1 MIGMKLVY
9 SSLTPKIKRAVERA
23 TDFFGSV
30 PSEIHICL
38 GSGSSVRFFSK
49 KVYLGISV
57 SEEEIEN
64 IIAEF
69 TGRALYAHRDTLKE
83 GFISLGDGVRV
94 GVCGQARYEGER
106 LVGVCRVSSLLIRI
120 PHRECSFADKLADAF
135 LKCERGMLIFAPP
148 AGGKTTAL
156 RALILRLCELG
167 AGRISLIDERSEFDM
182 GDFSYCD
189 VDLFRGYRRSLGM
202 EIALRVMS
210 PEIIVVDE
218 LGSGRENI
226 EMLESLFGG
235 VRFIA
240 TAHASSLEELKK
252 RKNLLPFFEM
262 GAFDSYARIFSADG
276 GFDCE
281 ITESSPDMDERGE
294 CEGEDFGNG
303 NDFFLDSDFCLQQK
317 QKD

>member
-9 SSLTPKIKRAVERA
+9 SALTSKIKRAVER
-23 TDFFGSV
+23 TTEFFGAA

-38 GSGSSVRFFSK
+38 GRGSSVRFFSK

-57 SEEEIEN
+57 SEKEIGD

-69 TGRALYAHRDTLKE
+69 TGRALYAHRDTLRE

-106 LVGVCRVSSLLIRI
+106 LVGVCSVSSILIRI
-120 PHRECSFADKLADAF
+120 PHRECSFADRLADAF

-148 AGGKTTAL
+148 SGGKTTAL
-156 RALILRLCELG
+156 RALILRLCELR
-167 AGRISLIDERSEFDM
+167 AGRISLIDERSELDL
-182 GDFSYCD
+182 GDFSSCD
-189 VDLFRGYRRSLGM
+189 IDLFRGYRRSHGM

-210 PEIIVVDE
+210 PEIIAVDE
-218 LGSGRENI
+218 LGSSGENI

-240 TAHASSLEELKK
+240 TAHASSFEELKK

-262 GAFDSYARIFSADG
+262 GVFDTYARVFSADG

-281 ITESSPDMDERGE
+281 ITESRQFSDGQGE
-294 CEGEDFGNG
+294 
-303 NDFFLDSDFCLQQK
+303 
-317 QKD
+317 